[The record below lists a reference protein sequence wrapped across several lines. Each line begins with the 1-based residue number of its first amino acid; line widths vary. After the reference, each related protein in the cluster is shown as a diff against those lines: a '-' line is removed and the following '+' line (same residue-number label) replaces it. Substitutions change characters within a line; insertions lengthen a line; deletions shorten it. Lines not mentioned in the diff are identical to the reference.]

1 MGTRSFMS
9 AVRKWSRPVHR
20 DLSFFFSGV
29 LLIYAVS
36 GFMLNHKRDFN
47 SDYSVRRTELV
58 FAQEIPRAEQE
69 WTRAR
74 AEELLLRVG
83 EEGNYLKHYFPEP
96 DRLKVFIRGGSSLT
110 VDLASGHAVYESIRK
125 RPVLSSLNRLHYNP
139 SRWWT
144 VFSDVFLAGLIVIVL
159 SGLVMMRPERIA
171 GPRRRRADRGD
182 SDSAAVY
189 FPDLIRE
196 TACDKR
202 ADVENVR
209 PSLAYGFVV
218 IVLPCRIPAAGRRG
232 RVRTRRR
239 RRSARA
245 VRRAICGG

>member
-1 MGTRSFMS
+1 MS

-69 WTRAR
+69 WIRAR

-96 DRLKVFIRGGSSLT
+96 DRLKVFIRG
-110 VDLASGHAVYESIRK
+110 
-125 RPVLSSLNRLHYNP
+125 RLHYNP

-159 SGLVMMRPERIA
+159 SGLVMMRGPKGLRGRGGVELIA
-171 GPRRRRADRGD
+171 GI
-182 SDSAAVY
+182 
-189 FPDLIRE
+189 LIPLLFIFL
-196 TACDKR
+196 T
-202 ADVENVR
+202 
-209 PSLAYGFVV
+209 
-218 IVLPCRIPAAGRRG
+218 
-232 RVRTRRR
+232 
-239 RRSARA
+239 
-245 VRRAICGG
+245 

>member
-36 GFMLNHKRDFN
+36 GFMLNHKRDFQFRLFGAP
-47 SDYSVRRTELV
+47 DRAGLRTGDTARRAGVDPCAGRGT
-58 FAQEIPRAEQE
+58 AP
-69 WTRAR
+69 AR
-74 AEELLLRVG
+74 RRG
-83 EEGNYLKHYFPEP
+83 GNYLKHYFPEP

-159 SGLVMMRPERIA
+159 SGLVMMRGPKGLRGRGGVELIA
-171 GPRRRRADRGD
+171 GI
-182 SDSAAVY
+182 
-189 FPDLIRE
+189 LIPLLFIFL
-196 TACDKR
+196 T
-202 ADVENVR
+202 
-209 PSLAYGFVV
+209 
-218 IVLPCRIPAAGRRG
+218 
-232 RVRTRRR
+232 
-239 RRSARA
+239 
-245 VRRAICGG
+245 

>member
-1 MGTRSFMS
+1 MS

-159 SGLVMMRPERIA
+159 SGLVMMRGPKGLRGRGGVELIA
-171 GPRRRRADRGD
+171 GILIPPDRK
-182 SDSAAVY
+182 S
-189 FPDLIRE
+189 
-196 TACDKR
+196 
-202 ADVENVR
+202 
-209 PSLAYGFVV
+209 VV
-218 IVLPCRIPAAGRRG
+218 
-232 RVRTRRR
+232 
-239 RRSARA
+239 
-245 VRRAICGG
+245 

>member
-1 MGTRSFMS
+1 MRFRASCSTTNAISIPIIRCAGPSWSSHRRYRAPSRS
-9 AVRKWSRPVHR
+9 
-20 DLSFFFSGV
+20 
-29 LLIYAVS
+29 
-36 GFMLNHKRDFN
+36 
-47 SDYSVRRTELV
+47 
-58 FAQEIPRAEQE
+58 
-69 WTRAR
+69 TRAR

-144 VFSDVFLAGLIVIVL
+144 VFSDVFSGIDRNRAFRAGDDA
-159 SGLVMMRPERIA
+159 RPERIA

>member
-1 MGTRSFMS
+1 MS

-74 AEELLLRVG
+74 A
-83 EEGNYLKHYFPEP
+83 EP

-159 SGLVMMRPERIA
+159 SGLVMMRGPKGLRGRGGVELIA
-171 GPRRRRADRGD
+171 GI
-182 SDSAAVY
+182 
-189 FPDLIRE
+189 LIPLLFIFL
-196 TACDKR
+196 T
-202 ADVENVR
+202 
-209 PSLAYGFVV
+209 
-218 IVLPCRIPAAGRRG
+218 
-232 RVRTRRR
+232 
-239 RRSARA
+239 
-245 VRRAICGG
+245 